1 MRLLAALLAL
11 SLIAGNVQRAD
22 ASTPTTKRK
31 QAISARR
38 SPQVSLIYSMTGC
51 GPCDKLEA
59 TVSAKCAVKVDYIAT
74 KPVGIG
80 SFPHVEY
87 SDGTSDYGQK
97 YYAGGAK
104 LPKHITIIKWRVQ

>member
-1 MRLLAALLAL
+1 MRLLATAFALVM
-11 SLIAGNVQRAD
+11 IAGNVQRAD
-22 ASTPTTKRK
+22 AVNPTTKRK

-38 SPQVSLIYSMTGC
+38 SPQVLRVYSMVGC
-51 GPCDKLEA
+51 NPCDSMETDMSGK
-59 TVSAKCAVKVDYIAT
+59 TKVKVDYIAT

-104 LPKHITIIKWRVQ
+104 LPKRITIIKWRVQ